1 MVWGGM
7 EVSSIVMA
15 GSMIPKKGGFSQKEI
30 EKEGE
35 GQGKREKEEEVEQEE
50 EEEEEALARPSPRQA
65 EIWSLGTQSTK
76 IFRALNYY

>member
-30 EKEGE
+30 EEEGE
-35 GQGKREKEEEVEQEE
+35 GQGKREKEEEVEQ
-50 EEEEEALARPSPRQA
+50 EEEEALARPSPRQA